1 MASMF
6 LKLAV
11 FAGFCHAQFK
21 PTLQTIEDI
30 ADANIAEAK
39 DFLAASRNAPSISS
53 MERAIAGASTAE
65 QSALGVNQGNA
76 GGLSSATAFLARRQF
91 PSDGV
96 VRPLVQRSAG
106 PGVEFGSVGEFERK
120 TQAPLVWL
128 RLHATKMGAPTRLG
142 SYEEFARQGVAQLN

>member
-1 MASMF
+1 MASLL

-11 FAGFCHAQFK
+11 FAGVCHAQFK

-30 ADANIAEAK
+30 AEANIAEAK

-53 MERAIAGASTAE
+53 MERAIASASTAE
-65 QSALGVNQGNA
+65 QSALGVHQGNA
-76 GGLSSATAFLARRQF
+76 GTVSRDSAFLARRQS
-91 PSDGV
+91 PVSGI
-96 VRPLVQRSAG
+96 VRPIVQRSAG

-142 SYEEFARQGVAQLN
+142 SYEEFARQGATQLN